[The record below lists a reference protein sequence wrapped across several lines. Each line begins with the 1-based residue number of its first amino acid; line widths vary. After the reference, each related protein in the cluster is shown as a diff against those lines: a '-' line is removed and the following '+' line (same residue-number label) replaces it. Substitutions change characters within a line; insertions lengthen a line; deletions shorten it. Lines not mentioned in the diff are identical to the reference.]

1 MVKSYEEYE
10 RPSLAADIAA
20 FGISSEE
27 SGNKRMGKVKKLKLL
42 LIKRKEEPFAGK
54 YALPGGFLR
63 KGETIEETAA
73 RELLE
78 ETGVTE
84 NALINSGI
92 YSKPDRDPR
101 GWIVSSAFLALS
113 HTVSLT
119 TADYS
124 DAEQAEWF
132 DFAYRSQDETEIIT
146 LSSENTALAITAI
159 NGTVTE
165 SDLAFDH
172 GQIILDAFRRLRD
185 ETLYHDIVFEL
196 LPEMFPISE
205 LQQIHES
212 ITGIHD
218 GAANFRRKM
227 KDKIEETDEYEEA
240 AAHRPS
246 KLYRRK
252 IQEEIS

>member
-1 MVKSYEEYE
+1 MVKSYDEYE
-10 RPSLAADIAA
+10 RPSLATDIAA

-27 SGNKRMGKVKKLKLL
+27 SENKRMGKVKKLKLL
-42 LIKRKEEPFAGK
+42 LIKRGEEPFTGK
-54 YALPGGFLR
+54 FALPGGFLR
-63 KGETIEETAA
+63 KGETIEETAV

-84 NALINSGI
+84 TTMIHSGI
-92 YSKPDRDPR
+92 YSNPGRDPR
-101 GWIVSSAFLALS
+101 GWIVSAAFLALLN
-113 HTVSLT
+113 TVSLK
-119 TADYS
+119 TADNS
-124 DAEQAEWF
+124 DAIQAEWF
-132 DFAYRSQDETEIIT
+132 DFTYRSHDGTERIT
-146 LSSENTALAITAI
+146 LSCEGTVLTIIAV
-159 NGTVTE
+159 NGSVTE

-172 GQIILDAFRRLRD
+172 GQIVLEAFRRLRD

-212 ITGIHD
+212 ITGIQD

-227 KDKIEETDEYEEA
+227 KDKIEETDQYEEA

-252 IQEEIS
+252 PKEENI

>member
-1 MVKSYEEYE
+1 MVKSYDEYE

-27 SGNKRMGKVKKLKLL
+27 NGNKRMGRVKKLKLL
-42 LIKRKEEPFAGK
+42 LIKRGEEPFAGK
-54 YALPGGFLR
+54 FALPGGFLR
-63 KGETIEETAA
+63 KGETVEGTAA

-78 ETGVTE
+78 ETGVSESTF
-84 NALINSGI
+84 INCGI

-101 GWIVSSAFLALS
+101 GWIVSAAFLALS
-113 HTVSLT
+113 NTVSLK
-119 TADYS
+119 TADNS
-124 DAEQAEWF
+124 DALQAEWF
-132 DFAYRSQDETEIIT
+132 DFAYRSQNGTEQIT
-146 LSSENTALAITAI
+146 LDCGENKLEIYAE
-159 NGTVTE
+159 NGTVTK

-185 ETLYHDIVFEL
+185 ETLYHDIIFEL

-227 KDKIEETDEYEEA
+227 KDKIEETNEYEEA

-246 KLYRRK
+246 KLYRK
-252 IQEEIS
+252 KAQEEIS

>member
-10 RPSLAADIAA
+10 RPSIAADIAA
-20 FGISSEE
+20 FGMSSEE
-27 SGNKRMGKVKKLKLL
+27 SENKRMGRIKKLKLL
-42 LIKRKEEPFAGK
+42 LIKRGEEPFAGK

-92 YSKPDRDPR
+92 YSKTDRDPR
-101 GWIVSSAFLALS
+101 GWIVSAAFLALS
-113 HTVSLT
+113 KTVSLK
-119 TADYS
+119 TADNS

-132 DFAYRSQDETEIIT
+132 DFAYRSHNGTELINLICEGT
-146 LSSENTALAITAI
+146 TMTITAV
-159 NGTVTE
+159 NGEVTQ

-172 GQIILDAFRRLRD
+172 GKIILDAFHRLQD
-185 ETLYHDIVFEL
+185 EVLYHDIVFEL

-252 IQEEIS
+252 LQEEVL